1 MFRFIVNERYFRFFM
16 KLLYNEEHRQDE
28 LRKLTGMTR
37 ANLNIAIQQFEA
49 EYLIYKRTEDNRR
62 DIYLTMKGQRFAKKL
77 EELNIIN
84 NQKT

>member
-49 EYLIYKRTEDNRR
+49 EHLIYKQTIDNRR
-62 DIYLTMKGQRFAKKL
+62 DIYLTLKGERFAKKL
-77 EELNIIN
+77 EELHIIHKKN
-84 NQKT
+84 